1 MATNTLG
8 VYNPIFYA
16 QEALIHLE
24 KALGMAARVHRGYD
38 EERRSFRRGQTI
50 SIRKPSTFTAENAP
64 SAAQDLDT
72 QYVNLTLDYWREV
85 KFALTDKELAF
96 TGERI
101 IADHIR
107 PAAYAL
113 ANDIDLKLCALYRD
127 IPWFHDNHDDTA
139 IDVSDVTG
147 PRRVMFENGVP
158 VDDVDRMHYMVDGAL
173 QEGLLRLSAFTQHQ
187 GAGDTGVAAQMR
199 GTLGR
204 KFGLEIFANQNVQTH
219 TAGSVTATAPKVSGA
234 HAAGATSVTLYD
246 TALTGSLK
254 AGDSLVIAGHSQRYA
269 VTAEATA
276 SANAISVSIT
286 PKLAAAC
293 IGDEAVTLRTDSHV
307 ANLAFHRNAFGLAMA
322 PLTDIGNELGARV
335 ATITDPKTGLALRSR
350 LYYVG
355 NSSEVHVALDVLYGI
370 KTLDPNLACRGCGQV

>member
-96 TGERI
+96 TGEQI
-101 IADHIR
+101 INDHIR

-113 ANDIDLKLCALYRD
+113 ADDIDQKLVALYAD
-127 IPWFHDNHDDTA
+127 VPWFHDIAPYASTGVAD
-139 IDVSDVTG
+139 ITG
-147 PRRVMFENGVP
+147 PRKVLFNNAVPLHDVGNVHMMIDGNFE
-158 VDDVDRMHYMVDGAL
+158 
-173 QEGLLRLSAFTQHQ
+173 QSLLGLSAFTQHQ
-187 GAGDTGVAAQMR
+187 GAGDAGVNAQMR
-199 GTLGR
+199 GSLGT

-234 HAAGATSVTLYD
+234 HAAGVTSVTLYD

-269 VTAEATA
+269 VTADATA

-293 IGDEAVTLRTDSHV
+293 TGDEAVTLRTDTHR
-307 ANLAFHRNAFGLAMA
+307 AHLAFHRNAFALAMA
-322 PLTDIGNELGARV
+322 PLSEIGNELGAKI
-335 ATITDPKTGLALRSR
+335 AAITDPVTGLSLRSR
-350 LYYVG
+350 VYYVG
-355 NSSEVHVALDVLYGI
+355 NSSEVHVALDVLYGV
-370 KTLDPNLACRGCGQV
+370 KTLDPNLACRACGES